1 MPELSNWKAVFLAEL
16 AASPNVARATRC
28 AGVDPTTP
36 YKARQVDPEFAA
48 GWQRVENASVEDLQ
62 ASAFKRA
69 IESDTLTIFL
79 LKCHMKEIYGEK
91 RESAPPES
99 PTVIVNVNPTERGS
113 RGLDAIDGGP
123 DEPPS

>member
-1 MPELSNWKAVFLAEL
+1 MLAGAGFPYLKRMPELSNWKAVFLAEL

-36 YKARQVDPEFAA
+36 YKAREVDPEFAA
-48 GWQRVENASVEDLQ
+48 EWESIKNASVEELQ

-79 LKCHMKEIYGEK
+79 LKSHMPDVYRDKQDVTLTVAK
-91 RESAPPES
+91 
-99 PTVIVNVNPTERGS
+99 PTIDIPDVDPRT
-113 RGLDAIDGGP
+113 DAG
-123 DEPPS
+123 